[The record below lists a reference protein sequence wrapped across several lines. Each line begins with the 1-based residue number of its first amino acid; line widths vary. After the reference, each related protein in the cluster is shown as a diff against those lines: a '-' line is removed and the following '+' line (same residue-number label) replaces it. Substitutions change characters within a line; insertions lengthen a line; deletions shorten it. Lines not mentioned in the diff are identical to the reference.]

1 MSTGSKRTFEAID
14 AAAEADGR
22 RVQQRR
28 FSHQGASSAA
38 PQQAATVAASSTLPA
53 PPLHR
58 HALESVFAFCSLPG
72 LTTAQLVSRSWHSA
86 VRSMRSVEASVHL
99 LTPGVTHMIHSPLH
113 RHVARLTS
121 MPMTDRSSTMAFSQ
135 LALIQQHVPHLRA
148 LDVCFDYPADAS
160 DLGPIRFPTQLEDI
174 CVSFSERSR
183 VTSDD
188 LTDSDEEQDFPLRVP
203 DVIDAAASLNHLHS
217 FRLFGLD
224 SSHELA
230 PLQRCA
236 SLRALYLS
244 WTNGQRMS
252 EAQAVALRNMQQLE
266 QFVIMARQR
275 DLTDAWI
282 QLLSAPPYPPLQS
295 ITEADDYLTP
305 SRQLVAL
312 LPHLPSLNIL
322 RFYVFDAK
330 RLQRS
335 LASLPSLHTL
345 QLCIEEEL
353 SVPKGVVRLARAIRA
368 CRGLQ
373 SLTLTMEPLAPD
385 ASLIP
390 INSAL
395 MASCIGDLTH
405 LHTLDLSWM
414 QLGSLSFLSR
424 GSLPRTL
431 TALSLTS
438 LEPRLLPEE
447 LVHVF
452 KLKALQDLTL
462 SRIFGEAIPKRLVR
476 HLRPR
481 RSRKLPSLLRS
492 NVSTAFMHV
501 YEVETEWESVPLGMC
516 LQDEKEYEEED
527 KEEEEEDEEDDA

>member
-1 MSTGSKRTFEAID
+1 MSTGSKRSFETAD
-14 AAAEADGR
+14 AAAANGDR

-28 FSHQGASSAA
+28 FAHQGASSAA

-53 PPLHR
+53 PLLHR

-72 LTTAQLVSRSWHSA
+72 LTTVQLVSRSWHSA
-86 VRSMRSVEASVHL
+86 VRSMRSIEASVHL
-99 LTPGVTHMIHSPLH
+99 LTPGVTQMINSPLH

-121 MPMTDRSSTMAFSQ
+121 MPVTDRSSTMTFGQ
-135 LALIQQHVPHLRA
+135 LALIQQRMADMRA
-148 LDVCFDYPADAS
+148 IDVCFDYPVDES
-160 DLGPIRFPTQLEDI
+160 DLGSIRFPPQLEDI

-188 LTDSDEEQDFPLRVP
+188 LTDSDEEQDLPLRVP
-203 DVIDAAASLNHLHS
+203 DVIDDAAASLNHLKS

-224 SSHELA
+224 NEHNLA

-236 SLRALYLS
+236 SLRALFLS
-244 WTNGQRMS
+244 WSPGYRMS
-252 EAQAVALRNMQQLE
+252 DAQAVALRNMQQLE
-266 QFVIMARQR
+266 QFVIMARQQEK
-275 DLTDAWI
+275 TDAWI

-295 ITEADDYLTP
+295 ITEADDYLIP

-312 LPHLPSLNIL
+312 LPHLPSLTIL
-322 RFYVFDAK
+322 RFYVFDPK
-330 RLQRS
+330 RWLVP

-345 QLCIEEEL
+345 QLCIEEL
-353 SVPKGVVRLARAIRA
+353 PVPKGVVRLARAIRA

-373 SLTLTMEPLAPD
+373 SLTLFMEPLTPD

-452 KLKALQDLTL
+452 KLKALQYLIL
-462 SRIFGEAIPKRLVR
+462 ARIFGEAIPKRLAR

-492 NVSTAFMHV
+492 NASTAFTHV
-501 YEVETEWESVPLGMC
+501 YRDRMGVCATRHVLARRKGIRRGG
-516 LQDEKEYEEED
+516 
-527 KEEEEEDEEDDA
+527 